1 MLARLSKNSFVRLY
15 DDGEIGY
22 ITNQLTRHD
31 RTYDSIGADFL
42 SVLSRNPKSIE
53 EMLCSLKNIYEV
65 DENLLRSDLVD
76 FISDL
81 SDNKFVVEGNTEEEL
96 NEKDLDFSYA
106 MGNPKTLAT
115 DFTQPTKER
124 IRQDTETFLL
134 EHDESKP
141 RLASLEFEITSRCN
155 ERCIHCYIPNGK
167 KDAGFDMSFEK
178 FKYIL
183 DQFASMGG
191 IHVTLSGGEALLNKD
206 IVKMLRYCRKKDLMI
221 SLLTNLTYMRDD
233 LVPILKEVNVS
244 LVQVS
249 LYSMD
254 PAIHDTITTVKGSFA
269 KTKAAIEK
277 LHEADVPVQISCP
290 LMKANKKGY
299 DKVLKYAK
307 SLRMSAQ
314 TDYIMMGESNFDTS
328 NLANRL
334 SLDETAKVIEDI
346 LEYDQ
351 DYQQEMEEI
360 EPVSTIDM
368 EEYKN
373 MPLCGAGIN
382 DLCVTVNGDIY
393 PCSGWQ
399 AYVVGNVFRN
409 SLRDIWEKSP
419 MLEAVRKVK
428 RKDFPKCL
436 SCAARDY
443 CNMCLVRNFN
453 ESHGDMFKINSHFC
467 KVAFL
472 NKRLV
477 EEWVKKKNIK
487 LSSIDDR

>member
-65 DENLLRSDLVD
+65 DENSLRSDLVD

-191 IHVTLSGGEALLNKD
+191 IHVTLSGGEALLNRD
-206 IVKMLRYCRKKDLMI
+206 IVKMLRYCREKDLMI

-290 LMKANKKGY
+290 LMKANKEGY

-351 DYQQEMEEI
+351 DYQQEMDEI

-368 EEYKN
+368 EEYKK

>member
-1 MLARLSKNSFVRLY
+1 MV
-15 DDGEIGY
+15 I
-22 ITNQLTRHD
+22 
-31 RTYDSIGADFL
+31 
-42 SVLSRNPKSIE
+42 
-53 EMLCSLKNIYEV
+53 
-65 DENLLRSDLVD
+65 
-76 FISDL
+76 
-81 SDNKFVVEGNTEEEL
+81 GNTEEEL
-96 NEKDLDFSYA
+96 NKKDLDFSYA
-106 MGNPKTLAT
+106 MENPKTLAT
-115 DFTQPTKER
+115 DFTQSTKEQ
-124 IRQDTETFLL
+124 IWQDTETFLL
-134 EHDESKP
+134 EHDETKP

-167 KDAGFDMSFEK
+167 KDAGFDMSFDK

-206 IVKMLRYCRKKDLMI
+206 IVKMLRYCREKDLMI
-221 SLLTNLTYMRDD
+221 SLLTNLSYMRDE
-233 LVPILKEVNVS
+233 LIPILKEVNVS

-254 PAIHDTITTVKGSFA
+254 SAIHDTITTVKGSFE

-277 LHEADVPVQISCP
+277 LHDADIPVQISCP
-290 LMKANKKGY
+290 LMKANKEGY
-299 DKVLKYAK
+299 DKVLQYAK
-307 SLRMSAQ
+307 SLKMNAQ

-334 SLDETAKVIEDI
+334 SLEETGKVIEDI

-360 EPVSTIDM
+360 EAISTIDM

-382 DLCVTVNGDIY
+382 NLCVTVNGDIY

-399 AYVVGNVFRN
+399 AYVVGNVFHN
-409 SLRDIWEKSP
+409 SLKDIWENSP
-419 MLEAVRKVK
+419 KLESVRKVK

-436 SCAARDY
+436 TCAARDF

-453 ESHGDMFKINSHFC
+453 ESHGDMFKINNHFC

-472 NKRLV
+472 NKQLV
-477 EEWVKKKNIK
+477 EKWMKKNIIK
-487 LSSIDDR
+487 SSRTNDR

>member
-206 IVKMLRYCRKKDLMI
+206 IVKMLRYCREKDLMI

-290 LMKANKKGY
+290 LMKANKEGY

>member
-42 SVLSRNPKSIE
+42 SVLSRKPKSID
-53 EMLCSLKNIYEV
+53 EMLCSLKDIYEV
-65 DENLLRSDLVD
+65 DEKLLRNDLVD

-81 SDNKFVVEGNTEEEL
+81 NDKKIVVVGNSEVEL

-124 IRQDTETFLL
+124 IRKDTETFLL
-134 EHDESKP
+134 EHDENKP

-167 KDAGFDMSFEK
+167 KDAGFDMSFDK

-206 IVKMLRYCRKKDLMI
+206 IVKMLRYCREKDLMI
-221 SLLTNLTYMRDD
+221 SLLTNLTYMKDD

-290 LMKANKKGY
+290 LMKANKEGY
-299 DKVLKYAK
+299 DKVLQYAK
-307 SLRMSAQ
+307 GLRMSAQ

-373 MPLCGAGIN
+373 IPLCGAGIN

-409 SLRDIWEKSP
+409 SLKDIWEKSP
-419 MLEAVRKVK
+419 KLESVRKVK

-436 SCAARDY
+436 TCTARDF
-443 CNMCLVRNFN
+443 CNMCLVRNYN
-453 ESHGDMFKINSHFC
+453 ESHGDMFKINNHFC

-477 EEWVKKKNIK
+477 EEWMEKKGTKTSEAK
-487 LSSIDDR
+487 

>member
-1 MLARLSKNSFVRLY
+1 
-15 DDGEIGY
+15 
-22 ITNQLTRHD
+22 
-31 RTYDSIGADFL
+31 
-42 SVLSRNPKSIE
+42 
-53 EMLCSLKNIYEV
+53 
-65 DENLLRSDLVD
+65 
-76 FISDL
+76 
-81 SDNKFVVEGNTEEEL
+81 
-96 NEKDLDFSYA
+96 
-106 MGNPKTLAT
+106 
-115 DFTQPTKER
+115 
-124 IRQDTETFLL
+124 
-134 EHDESKP
+134 
-141 RLASLEFEITSRCN
+141 
-155 ERCIHCYIPNGK
+155 
-167 KDAGFDMSFEK
+167 
-178 FKYIL
+178 
-183 DQFASMGG
+183 MGG

-206 IVKMLRYCRKKDLMI
+206 IVKMLRYCREKDLMI

-290 LMKANKKGY
+290 LMKANKEGY

-382 DLCVTVNGDIY
+382 DLCVTINGDIY

>member
-31 RTYDSIGADFL
+31 RTYDSIGAVFL

-106 MGNPKTLAT
+106 MENPKTLAT

-134 EHDESKP
+134 EHDENKP

-191 IHVTLSGGEALLNKD
+191 IHVTLSGGEALLNRD
-206 IVKMLRYCRKKDLMI
+206 IIKMLRYCREKDLMI

-254 PAIHDTITTVKGSFA
+254 PAIHDTITTVKGSFVR
-269 KTKAAIEK
+269 TKAAIEK
-277 LHEADVPVQISCP
+277 LHDADVPVQISCP
-290 LMKANKKGY
+290 LMKANKEGY
-299 DKVLKYAK
+299 GKVLKYAK

-334 SLDETAKVIEDI
+334 SLEETGKVIEDI

-368 EEYKN
+368 EEYKE

-409 SLRDIWEKSP
+409 SLRDIWEKSS

-436 SCAARDY
+436 SCAAKDY

-453 ESHGDMFKINSHFC
+453 ESHGDMFKINNHFC

-487 LSSIDDR
+487 FSSTDDR

>member
-206 IVKMLRYCRKKDLMI
+206 IVKMLRYCREKDLMI

-290 LMKANKKGY
+290 LMKANKEGY

-382 DLCVTVNGDIY
+382 DLCVTINGDIY

>member
-1 MLARLSKNSFVRLY
+1 MLVRLSKNCFVRLY
-15 DDGEIGY
+15 DEIGY

-31 RTYDSIGADFL
+31 RTYDSTGAVFL
-42 SVLSRNPKSIE
+42 SLLSRKPKTIDEIVLS
-53 EMLCSLKNIYEV
+53 LKKIYEV
-65 DENLLRSDLVD
+65 DENSLRNDFVD

-81 SDNKFVVEGNTEEEL
+81 NDKKFVVIGNTEEEL
-96 NEKDLDFSYA
+96 NKKDLDFSYA
-106 MGNPKTLAT
+106 MENPKTLAT
-115 DFTQPTKER
+115 DFTQSTKEQ
-124 IRQDTETFLL
+124 IWQDTETFLL
-134 EHDESKP
+134 EHDETKP

-167 KDAGFDMSFEK
+167 KDAGFDMSFDK

-206 IVKMLRYCRKKDLMI
+206 IVKMLRYCREKDLMI
-221 SLLTNLTYMRDD
+221 SLLTNLSYMRDE
-233 LVPILKEVNVS
+233 LIPILKEVNVS

-254 PAIHDTITTVKGSFA
+254 SAIHDTITTVKGSFE

-277 LHEADVPVQISCP
+277 LHDADIPVQISCP
-290 LMKANKKGY
+290 LMKANKEGY
-299 DKVLKYAK
+299 DKVLQYAK
-307 SLRMSAQ
+307 SLKMNAQ

-334 SLDETAKVIEDI
+334 SLEETGKVIEDI

-360 EPVSTIDM
+360 EAISTIDM

-382 DLCVTVNGDIY
+382 NLCVTVNGDIY

-399 AYVVGNVFRN
+399 AYVVGNVFHN
-409 SLRDIWEKSP
+409 SLKDIWENSP
-419 MLEAVRKVK
+419 KLESVRKVK

-436 SCAARDY
+436 TCAARDF

-453 ESHGDMFKINSHFC
+453 ESHGDMFKINNHFC

-472 NKRLV
+472 NKQLV
-477 EEWVKKKNIK
+477 EKWMKKNIIK
-487 LSSIDDR
+487 SSRTNDR

>member
-65 DENLLRSDLVD
+65 DENSLRSDLVD

-191 IHVTLSGGEALLNKD
+191 IHVTLSGGEALLNRD
-206 IVKMLRYCRKKDLMI
+206 IIKMLRYCREKDLMI

-254 PAIHDTITTVKGSFA
+254 PTIHDTITTVKGSFA

-290 LMKANKKGY
+290 LMKANKEGY

-334 SLDETAKVIEDI
+334 SLEETAKVIEDI

-453 ESHGDMFKINSHFC
+453 ESHGDMFKTNSHFC

>member
-106 MGNPKTLAT
+106 MENPKTLAT

-134 EHDESKP
+134 EHDENKP

-191 IHVTLSGGEALLNKD
+191 IHVTLSGGEALLNRD
-206 IVKMLRYCRKKDLMI
+206 IIKMLRYCREKDLMI

-254 PAIHDTITTVKGSFA
+254 PAIHDTITTVKGSFVR
-269 KTKAAIEK
+269 TKAAIEK
-277 LHEADVPVQISCP
+277 LHDADVPVQISCP
-290 LMKANKKGY
+290 LMKANKEGY
-299 DKVLKYAK
+299 GKVLKYAK

-334 SLDETAKVIEDI
+334 SLEETGKVIEDI

-351 DYQQEMEEI
+351 DYQLEMEEI

-368 EEYKN
+368 EEYKE

-409 SLRDIWEKSP
+409 SLRDIWEKSS

-436 SCAARDY
+436 SCAAKDY

-453 ESHGDMFKINSHFC
+453 ESHGDMFKINNHFC

-487 LSSIDDR
+487 FSSTDDR